1 MIKEVSIDS
10 KKRGSPRTGLGQ
22 YQQKYQKGTAWVIG
36 GKWGMGGLRQEKLL
50 QGKESY
56 QLGQML

>member
-22 YQQKYQKGTAWVIG
+22 YQQKYQKGTA
-36 GKWGMGGLRQEKLL
+36 
-50 QGKESY
+50 
-56 QLGQML
+56 